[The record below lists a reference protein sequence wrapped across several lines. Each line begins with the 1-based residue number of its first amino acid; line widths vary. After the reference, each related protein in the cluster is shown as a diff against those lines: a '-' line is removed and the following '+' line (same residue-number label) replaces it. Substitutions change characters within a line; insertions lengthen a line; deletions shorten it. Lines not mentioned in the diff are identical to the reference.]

1 MFSSDSKK
9 NKNNNTKK
17 ISIEKEMALNAL
29 ECMDSREAFLQL

>member
-9 NKNNNTKK
+9 INDNTKK
-17 ISIEKEMALNAL
+17 ISIVKEMALNAL